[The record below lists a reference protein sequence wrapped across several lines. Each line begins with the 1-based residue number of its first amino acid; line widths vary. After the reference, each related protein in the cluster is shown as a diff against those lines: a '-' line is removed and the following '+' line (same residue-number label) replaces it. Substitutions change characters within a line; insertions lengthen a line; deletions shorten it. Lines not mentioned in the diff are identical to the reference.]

1 MYKLL
6 TPIID
11 CTHAYARFILRSL
24 FLVSLTRR
32 KPFSLFVRPSRREVT
47 EALNT
52 ALEGMQS
59 VTADPRP
66 IPADEIEK
74 ALATARAIAR
84 RGQSSASVETT
95 SSSNFPVL
103 VTEDSTLLQLEH
115 KDFLDDTDLTGAPP
129 QGFAV
134 LEGDVSTDELMQPT
148 DKEDVDEEVENG
160 NDERNGPAPDNQCSE
175 PTPLPADSEASCRAQ
190 IQNLV
195 QPIMSA
201 QGFLNKLMEQ
211 AEIILVHGTTDVG
224 SYMTSFVLVDRS
236 LNKLGNSD
244 GVELGAPGKEVIVMF
259 DLVWTLACD

>member
-1 MYKLL
+1 M
-6 TPIID
+6 
-11 CTHAYARFILRSL
+11 AR
-24 FLVSLTRR
+24 
-32 KPFSLFVRPSRREVT
+32 
-47 EALNT
+47 
-52 ALEGMQS
+52 Q
-59 VTADPRP
+59 
-66 IPADEIEK
+66 
-74 ALATARAIAR
+74 
-84 RGQSSASVETT
+84 
-95 SSSNFPVL
+95 
-103 VTEDSTLLQLEH
+103 
-115 KDFLDDTDLTGAPP
+115 
-129 QGFAV
+129 
-134 LEGDVSTDELMQPT
+134 QPT

-244 GVELGAPGKEVIVMF
+244 GVVSQRQFLHLRVPHSCKRFGQPFPVRNSELQARK
-259 DLVWTLACD
+259 